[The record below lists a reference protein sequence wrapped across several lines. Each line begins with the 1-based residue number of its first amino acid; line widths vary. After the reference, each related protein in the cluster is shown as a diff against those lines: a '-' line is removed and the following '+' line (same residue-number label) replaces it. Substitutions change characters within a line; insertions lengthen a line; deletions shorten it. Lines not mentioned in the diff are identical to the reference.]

1 MILALIFLSA
11 EFRGKDNPS
20 PFSRLSGDESFKE
33 EKIMLILFGTTITTS
48 FFDSLNPSAIAQQMV
63 LQAMVKNKRHIWF
76 FIFGIGLA
84 NFGMGLAIY
93 YGVAAWLSRLF
104 SSLVSAYPMH
114 VYGTELLA
122 GILCLGLGIR
132 FVFRARRS
140 TAVSG
145 EDEVKA
151 PAQISPLSLFF
162 MGAGFCFV
170 ELTSAL
176 PYFGFL
182 AVLAGYRLSF
192 LPSAGFML
200 LYDFM
205 YMLPLIL
212 LYFGYHKLQGTALI
226 RRLEQ
231 ILQRISAYVVP
242 GVVSVAGV
250 FLLCSGTVFL
260 L

>member
-1 MILALIFLSA
+1 M
-11 EFRGKDNPS
+11 R
-20 PFSRLSGDESFKE
+20 
-33 EKIMLILFGTTITTS
+33 
-48 FFDSLNPSAIAQQMV
+48 
-63 LQAMVKNKRHIWF
+63 
-76 FIFGIGLA
+76 
-84 NFGMGLAIY
+84 
-93 YGVAAWLSRLF
+93 
-104 SSLVSAYPMH
+104 
-114 VYGTELLA
+114 
-122 GILCLGLGIR
+122 
-132 FVFRARRS
+132 
-140 TAVSG
+140 
-145 EDEVKA
+145 
-151 PAQISPLSLFF
+151 PL
-162 MGAGFCFV
+162 
-170 ELTSAL
+170 
-176 PYFGFL
+176 FL

-212 LYFGYHKLQGTALI
+212 LYFGYQKLQGTALI

>member
-151 PAQISPLSLFF
+151 PAQIS
-162 MGAGFCFV
+162 
-170 ELTSAL
+170 
-176 PYFGFL
+176 FL

-231 ILQRISAYVVP
+231 ILQRISVYVVP

-250 FLLCSGTVFL
+250 FLLCSGTVSL